1 VGCVPQAHPIRAL
14 PAAPAVLASGPMK
27 LTRLAGIYAVAA
39 SVLALALACAV
50 LAGPYRAVERSDY
63 MTYHVAAR
71 IILAGDGDCLYEA
84 ACQADAQRE
93 LIGEE
98 PSFEGGALPFNS
110 PPWLAT
116 LVTPLG
122 LLPLPAGFAIFTVL
136 GLALL
141 IAAAWVLTPGS
152 GASRLLGPLLVLTAW
167 PTVMAAVRG
176 QLTLPVVGLL
186 GLSVALARYRSGAA
200 LGLATLKLTLVPLW
214 GLWLLLGRHW
224 RAALTALAVLLA
236 MVGASLIVVGPRAV
250 LAYPGYLL
258 DIASPG
264 AVGVHVDEMVNWRGA
279 AERLGL
285 GPWVVIAGSLL
296 TLVVVAYA
304 WTRTDDRR
312 LGAAAAFLATPLVI
326 PHANQHEVVLGA
338 LGVLLLVAAAGPMR
352 TRLAAAAI
360 ATHAVLWA
368 GPAMSGP
375 ASAWLLFAAL
385 LAWLLVAVGATTR
398 SAMAG

>member
-1 VGCVPQAHPIRAL
+1 
-14 PAAPAVLASGPMK
+14 MK
-27 LTRLAGIYAVAA
+27 LTRLAGIYAVAV
-39 SVLALALACAV
+39 SVLALALASAI

-93 LIGEE
+93 LIGDE

-110 PPWLAT
+110 PPWLAA

-122 LLPLPAGFAIFTVL
+122 LLPLPAAFAIFTVL
-136 GLALL
+136 GLVVL
-141 IAAAWVLTPGS
+141 IAAAWVLAPGS
-152 GASRLLGPLLVLTAW
+152 GAARLFGPLLVLTAW
-167 PTVMAAVRG
+167 PTVMAAIRG
-176 QLTLPVVGLL
+176 QLTIPVAGLL

-200 LGLATLKLTLVPLW
+200 LGLATLKPTLAPLW
-214 GLWLLLGRHW
+214 GVWLLLGRHW
-224 RAALTALAVLLA
+224 RAVATALAVLLA
-236 MVGASLIVVGPRAV
+236 MIGASLIVVGPRST

-258 DIASPG
+258 GIASPG

-279 AERLGL
+279 ADRLGL
-285 GPWVVIAGSLL
+285 GLWFVIAGTLL
-296 TLVVVAYA
+296 TLVAVVYA
-304 WTRTDDRR
+304 WSRTDDRR

-326 PHANQHEVVLGA
+326 PHANQHEAVLGA
-338 LGVLLLVAAAGPMR
+338 LGILVLVAATGQMR

-360 ATHAVLWA
+360 ATHAILWA
-368 GPAMSGP
+368 GPAMSGQ

-385 LAWLLVAVGATTR
+385 LAWLLVAVVAARG
-398 SAMAG
+398 AMASQPKGPVPSPSHGLPPVR